1 MNKEAILNAAC
12 ELFLREG
19 MQKLTMRA
27 IAREIGIP
35 KQELCSL
42 FAGKWELVG
51 QSVAARLQK
60 EDAYFDSVCA
70 AARNPMDA
78 LLRMSA
84 AMYDAFDAM
93 GWEFA
98 EDVSYYPSAIDALHA
113 ERRALRKR
121 QRAVFMRGVDE
132 GYLLGEAYYGLLEK
146 LFWQNFSVG
155 NRDREL
161 RCACSL
167 PSCAVPPPRK
177 AGRRPNWC
185 GRRWDWAT
193 DGLAGSGLPQN
204 PVPES
209 PVPDPRPGILAP
221 GIPARNEAK
230 ELAYNPVFIRFHPRR
245 SNLRP
250 GVVFVSGDLS
260 GSLLVLSAGC

>member
-78 LLRMSA
+78 LLRISA

-155 NRDREL
+155 NRDREAAMRML
-161 RCACSL
+161 FTVVRGSAT
-167 PSCAVPPPRK
+167 AK
-177 AGRRPNWC
+177 GWH
-185 GRRWDWAT
+185 WAT
-193 DGLAGSGLPQN
+193 DGVPGSGLPRHAPARN
-204 PVPES
+204 PARN
-209 PVPDPRPGILAP
+209 PRPGM
-221 GIPARNEAK
+221 K
-230 ELAYNPVFIRFHPRR
+230 RR
-245 SNLRP
+245 SWLTTPFLYDSTPVGAISGRGWILFRGTCRTASSSCLP
-250 GVVFVSGDLS
+250 GVEPAAAS
-260 GSLLVLSAGC
+260 

>member
-1 MNKEAILNAAC
+1 M
-12 ELFLREG
+12 
-19 MQKLTMRA
+19 
-27 IAREIGIP
+27 
-35 KQELCSL
+35 
-42 FAGKWELVG
+42 
-51 QSVAARLQK
+51 AARLQK

-155 NRDREL
+155 NRDREAAMRML
-161 RCACSL
+161 FTVVRGS
-167 PSCAVPPPRK
+167 
-177 AGRRPNWC
+177 
-185 GRRWDWAT
+185 AT
-193 DGLAGSGLPQN
+193 AEGWQEAELVRQEMGLG
-204 PVPES
+204 
-209 PVPDPRPGILAP
+209 
-221 GIPARNEAK
+221 
-230 ELAYNPVFIRFHPRR
+230 Y
-245 SNLRP
+245 
-250 GVVFVSGDLS
+250 
-260 GSLLVLSAGC
+260 

>member
-155 NRDREL
+155 NRDREAAMRML
-161 RCACSL
+161 FTVARGS
-167 PSCAVPPPRK
+167 
-177 AGRRPNWC
+177 
-185 GRRWDWAT
+185 AT
-193 DGLAGSGLPQN
+193 AKGWQEAELVRQEMGLG
-204 PVPES
+204 
-209 PVPDPRPGILAP
+209 
-221 GIPARNEAK
+221 
-230 ELAYNPVFIRFHPRR
+230 Y
-245 SNLRP
+245 
-250 GVVFVSGDLS
+250 
-260 GSLLVLSAGC
+260 

>member
-113 ERRALRKR
+113 ERRAPR
-121 QRAVFMRGVDE
+121 MRGTCSARRIT
-132 GYLLGEAYYGLLEK
+132 GCWKNSSGRISPSATATAK
-146 LFWQNFSVG
+146 
-155 NRDREL
+155 L

-193 DGLAGSGLPQN
+193 DGVPGSGLPRHAPARN
-204 PVPES
+204 PARN
-209 PVPDPRPGILAP
+209 PRPGM
-221 GIPARNEAK
+221 K
-230 ELAYNPVFIRFHPRR
+230 RR
-245 SNLRP
+245 SWLTTPFLYDSTPVGAISGRGWILFRGTCRTASSSCLP
-250 GVVFVSGDLS
+250 GVEPAAAS
-260 GSLLVLSAGC
+260 

>member
-155 NRDREL
+155 NRDREAAMRML
-161 RCACSL
+161 FTVVRGS
-167 PSCAVPPPRK
+167 
-177 AGRRPNWC
+177 
-185 GRRWDWAT
+185 AT
-193 DGLAGSGLPQN
+193 AKGWQEAELVRQEVA
-204 PVPES
+204 PES
-209 PVPDPRPGILAP
+209 RPGIPRPGIP
-221 GIPARNEAK
+221 VQDSPPRNEAK

>member
-121 QRAVFMRGVDE
+121 QRAVSCGASMRGTCSARRIT
-132 GYLLGEAYYGLLEK
+132 GCWKNSSGRISPSATATAK
-146 LFWQNFSVG
+146 
-155 NRDREL
+155 L

-167 PSCAVPPPRK
+167 PLCAVPPTAKGWQEAELVRQEM
-177 AGRRPNWC
+177 
-185 GRRWDWAT
+185 
-193 DGLAGSGLPQN
+193 GLG
-204 PVPES
+204 
-209 PVPDPRPGILAP
+209 
-221 GIPARNEAK
+221 
-230 ELAYNPVFIRFHPRR
+230 Y
-245 SNLRP
+245 
-250 GVVFVSGDLS
+250 
-260 GSLLVLSAGC
+260 